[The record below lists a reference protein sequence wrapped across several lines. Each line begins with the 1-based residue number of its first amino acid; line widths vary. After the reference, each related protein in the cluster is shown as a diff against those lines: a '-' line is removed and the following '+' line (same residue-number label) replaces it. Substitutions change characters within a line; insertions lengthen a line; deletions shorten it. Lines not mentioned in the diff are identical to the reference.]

1 MSKNISGGKTS
12 FISSVFIVSGCAM
25 GAGCLAMPMFAS
37 GASFILS
44 AILLI
49 IAGIFSYYLATVS
62 LEIFI
67 KYKKGTNLSTI
78 ATKNFK
84 WFGFFASGLTNVL
97 LMYSILS
104 VYMIGGA
111 DLLNKTIFPVIHIES
126 STYLALTIFL
136 VFTIPIFFKGESLI
150 ISANKVVF
158 FIKLLSF
165 LLAVFIGLR
174 FFSSRLFNF
183 DTSYVRY
190 IWQCI
195 PIFLL
200 SLWFHFSIPVIAE
213 VNNYD
218 RKRCQLIFKIGIAIP
233 VVLYILWVA
242 VMLSLIPRSGDS
254 SFYSLLAGKETIG
267 TMIYYAAHNNKD
279 LPQMLGFLINV
290 FANVAILTS
299 FFIVGLSNYEYLRDA
314 FKIPQNI
321 TGRIINLAITFVPS
335 IILTIFKPDG
345 FVMVLQQ
352 ATIILLLINIITISC
367 VIKEYKDLDI
377 EYSKSFIY
385 FLITILIFIIIL
397 QILDNCGFVPSY
409 GIN

>member
-1 MSKNISGGKTS
+1 MSKDISGERVS
-12 FISSVFIVSGCAM
+12 FVSSVFIVSGCAM

-37 GASFILS
+37 GPNFLLS
-44 AILLI
+44 AFLLI
-49 IAGIFSYYLATVS
+49 ISGILSYYLATVS

-67 KYKKGTNLSTI
+67 KYKNGTNLSTI

-84 WFGFFASGLTNVL
+84 SFGFLSSGLTNVL

-111 DLLNKTIFPVIHIES
+111 DLLNKTIFPAIHIKV
-126 STYLALTIFL
+126 STHLTLPLFL
-136 VFTIPIFFKGESLI
+136 LFTIPIFFKGESLI
-150 ISANKVVF
+150 IDANKIVF
-158 FIKLLSF
+158 YVKLFSF
-165 LLAVFIGLR
+165 LFAVFIGLR
-174 FFSSRLFNF
+174 FFSTSLFHMEITYF
-183 DTSYVRY
+183 KY

-213 VNNYD
+213 INNYN
-218 RKRCQLIFKIGIAIP
+218 RKRCELIFKIGIAIP
-233 VVLYILWVA
+233 VVLYISWVA
-242 VMLSLIPRSGDS
+242 VILSLIPRFGTN
-254 SFYSLLAGKETIG
+254 SFYSLLASKQTIG

-279 LPQMLGFLINV
+279 LPQTLGFLINV

-321 TGRIINLAITFVPS
+321 AGRVLNLVVTFVPS
-335 IILTIFKPDG
+335 IILTIFKPNG
-345 FVMVLQQ
+345 FVLVLQQ

-367 VIKEYKDLDI
+367 VIKEYNSLDTK
-377 EYSKSFIY
+377 YSKSFIY
-385 FLITILIFIIIL
+385 FLIFILIFIIAL
-397 QILDNCGFVPSY
+397 QVLDNFGFLPSF
-409 GIN
+409 GVN